1 MTPRCTLAFV
11 SGSHVV
17 TATIAL
23 RYAVERDL
31 AIDAVGIR
39 RRASDVPKD
48 ALFLG
53 TGVTPPLLFTA
64 ITSIAATVLLCR
76 PSRAAARTLGVLG
89 AVMLVGYAAERETRR
104 ALRPGRWDSRV
115 TPLTAAG
122 ATLALAM
129 AGLGLSILP
138 AQEDHHGR

>member
-11 SGSHVV
+11 SGLQVV

-39 RRASDVPKD
+39 RKGSDVPRD
-48 ALFLG
+48 AIFLG
-53 TGVTPPLLFTA
+53 TGITPPLVFTGVQA
-64 ITSIAATVLLCR
+64 VAAAVVLCR
-76 PSRAAARTLGVLG
+76 PSRTAARTLGVLG
-89 AVMLVGYAAERETRR
+89 AVMLFGYAVERETHR
-104 ALRPGRWDSRV
+104 ALVPSQWDSRV

-122 ATLALAM
+122 AALTVPM
-129 AGLGLSILP
+129 AVLGLGTQHPS
-138 AQEDHHGR
+138 